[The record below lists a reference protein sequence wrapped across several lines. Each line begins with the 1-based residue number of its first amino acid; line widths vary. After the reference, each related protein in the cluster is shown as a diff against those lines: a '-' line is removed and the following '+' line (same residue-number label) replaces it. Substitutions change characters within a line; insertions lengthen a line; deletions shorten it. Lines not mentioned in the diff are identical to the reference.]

1 MAAQRPRLV
10 RDRRDRPGRRRRRR
24 LRERPGFRT
33 ASSRPCTCTATALR
47 SPARRPVFGPGPARK
62 LRDAETQEIGEREVT
77 VNAVIPTATDGAGYF
92 TESNAD
98 DPLRRL
104 VQNAS
109 PLGSRMGTVD
119 DVADAVEFFT
129 GELARWIS
137 GQQLLVSGGALS

>member
-1 MAAQRPRLV
+1 V
-10 RDRRDRPGRRRRRR
+10 
-24 LRERPGFRT
+24 
-33 ASSRPCTCTATALR
+33 
-47 SPARRPVFGPGPARK
+47 
-62 LRDAETQEIGEREVT
+62 
-77 VNAVIPTATDGAGYF
+77 PTATDGAGYF
-92 TESNAD
+92 TESKAD

-129 GELARWIS
+129 GELSRWIS